1 MPRPRSSLRGAR
13 YATSPRSSEGHITH
27 TTSPGISGTFS
38 PSESPRSTTR
48 DPSAAAQWAASPLT
62 LRTFG
67 RAGLHHLY
75 LQRHTA
81 VCSLSRR
88 SHAVPCDD
96 ATQPRENTLWAGSAD
111 RHPMLSREKWTKAN
125 RDIQC
130 RAIRGAST
138 KATMDMS
145 LMRIFMEGPE
155 VSLNGSPTVSPTTAA
170 L

>member
-48 DPSAAAQWAASPLT
+48 DPSAAPRVASPLFSQT
-62 LRTFG
+62 LG
-67 RAGLHHLY
+67 RPALNELY
-75 LQRHTA
+75 SRRRTA
-81 VCSLSRR
+81 VSAHLRS

-96 ATQPRENTLWAGSAD
+96 ATQPRENTLWPGSAD
-111 RHPMLSREKWTKAN
+111 RHLMLSREKWTKAN
-125 RDIQC
+125 RDIQR